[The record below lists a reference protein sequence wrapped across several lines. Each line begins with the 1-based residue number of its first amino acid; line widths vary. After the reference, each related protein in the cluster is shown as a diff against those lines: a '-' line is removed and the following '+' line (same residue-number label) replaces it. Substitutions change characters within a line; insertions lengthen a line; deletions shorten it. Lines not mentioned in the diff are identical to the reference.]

1 MRNLLLSTLCLFF
14 TAVQAQEHQYTV
26 YFQQDSDKPT
36 EDSAADLEKW
46 IAANKDAEIYKIEAY
61 ADTTGTA
68 RHNNM
73 LTVMRSSYIAS
84 KLAPKGKFD
93 VISKGEGF
101 SKTGGPE
108 DRKAVI
114 SYRVLQK
121 PAAVAPPPPPPVQK
135 EEPELAKQ
143 VTTAR
148 QGDRLVLRNVGFI
161 GGTDKVLDNSMPA
174 LRDLLQIMKER
185 PTLKIEI
192 QGHICCYHGDMDNLS
207 VRRAKAVYLYLVESG
222 IDKKRLTY
230 KGFGGSKPIHMMP
243 ELSEEERQ
251 ANRRVEIQIV
261 SL

>member
-1 MRNLLLSTLCLFF
+1 MKNLLLFTLYLFF
-14 TAVQAQEHQYTV
+14 AAAQAQEQQYTV
-26 YFQQDSDKPT
+26 YFQQDSDILT
-36 EDSAADLEKW
+36 DESAANLEKW
-46 IAANKDAEIYKIEAY
+46 IAANRDAEIYKIEAY
-61 ADTTGTA
+61 ADTTGTV

-73 LTVMRSSYIAS
+73 LTVMRSSYLAT

-114 SYRVLQK
+114 SYRLPQK
-121 PAAVAPPPPPPVQK
+121 PAAPAPPPSAPVQK
-135 EEPELAKQ
+135 EEPELARQ
-143 VTTAR
+143 VTTAKK
-148 QGDRLVLRNVGFI
+148 GDRLVLRNVGFV
-161 GGTDKVLDNSMPA
+161 GGIDKVLEESMPA
-174 LRDLLQIMKER
+174 LHDLLQIMKDR

-207 VRRAKAVYLYLVESG
+207 VRRAKTVYTYLVENG
-222 IDKKRLTY
+222 IDKKRLSY
-230 KGFGGSKPIHMMP
+230 KGFGGSKPIYMMP
-243 ELSEEERQ
+243 ELDEKERQ